1 MFRWGD
7 HSKSSTR
14 LAIMHLMK
22 IEELISPLDN
32 RYGLK
37 IKDLANNFSES
48 NLNKI
53 RFEIEIEWLIFLCTH
68 GGKTFKPLSASA
80 KNNILKIKNSFNLK
94 SSKRI
99 KSIESRTNHDV
110 KAVEY
115 FIREEM
121 KRFPNLSKYEYLV
134 HYALYLILDCMKF

>member
-1 MFRWGD
+1 
-7 HSKSSTR
+7 
-14 LAIMHLMK
+14 MHLMK

-32 RYGLK
+32 RYSLK

-68 GGKTFKPLSASA
+68 GGKNFKPLSASA
-80 KNNILKIKNSFNLK
+80 KNNLFKIKNSFNLK

-110 KAVEY
+110 KQL
-115 FIREEM
+115 
-121 KRFPNLSKYEYLV
+121 N
-134 HYALYLILDCMKF
+134 ILLEKK